1 MFDRQVEKT
10 IGRYGGK
17 ILSSPGFYAALKQKH
32 HRHSDVG
39 THSLH
44 VAQTGVRMHLLLE
57 KAGISTDARSIV
69 IGALCHDLGML
80 ETDRKYH
87 SNRECCRR
95 HPIDSAKAAQQ
106 LIGTLDE
113 KTKDAI
119 LHHMFPA
126 TKTPPASAEGF
137 IVSIADKY
145 VSVKDLLRSLPFRQA

>member
-1 MFDRQVEKT
+1 MFDRQVENT

-17 ILSSPGFYAALKQKH
+17 ILSSPDFNAALQQKH

-57 KAGISTDARSIV
+57 KAGISTDALSIV
-69 IGALCHDLGML
+69 VGALCHDLGMVERDL
-80 ETDRKYH
+80 KYR
-87 SNRECCRR
+87 SRRECCRR

-126 TKTPPASAEGF
+126 TKTPPASANTYKT
-137 IVSIADKY
+137 VLSQKVNW
-145 VSVKDLLRSLPFRQA
+145 VSV